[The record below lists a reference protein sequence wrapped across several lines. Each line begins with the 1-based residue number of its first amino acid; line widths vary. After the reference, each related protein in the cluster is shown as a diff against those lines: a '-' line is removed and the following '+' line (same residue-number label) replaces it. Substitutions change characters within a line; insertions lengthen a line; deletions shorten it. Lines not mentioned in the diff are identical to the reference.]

1 MTGKPKGKDWTLTA
15 EAFEKL
21 LDCLDADR
29 DTAGEKYE
37 DLRRALVR
45 YFEGRRISFAEERV
59 DEVFNRVSRKLTDGV
74 QINNFYAYCYEV
86 ARRVHLERRRAPES
100 RMDSIEEFDLEYSA
114 PNTLDDEI
122 EKEKM
127 LKYLSLCLEKLPPE
141 SSVFQKPGTPR
152 SRRNKIA
159 KNVRRI
165 RLRPVMVRGVMGD
178 RMLGCSTPY
187 ECCLTKPI
195 TVRDWRGFWI

>member
-1 MTGKPKGKDWTLTA
+1 MIGKHKGKDWTLTA

-21 LDCLDADR
+21 LDCLGADR
-29 DTAGEKYE
+29 DAAGEKYE

-45 YFEGRRISFAEERV
+45 YFEGRKISFAEEGV

-74 QINNFYAYCYEV
+74 QISNFYAYCYEV

-100 RMDSIEEFDLEYSA
+100 RMNSIDEFDLEYSA

-127 LKYLSLCLEKLPPE
+127 LKYLNLCLEKLPPE
-141 SSVFQKPGTPR
+141 SRALITEYYRHDRNDRAALRKAMSER
-152 SRRNKIA
+152 MNLSREALANRA
-159 KNVRRI
+159 QRI
-165 RLRPVMVRGVMGD
+165 RARLEKCIERGLKMAA
-178 RMLGCSTPY
+178 
-187 ECCLTKPI
+187 I
-195 TVRDWRGFWI
+195 

>member
-86 ARRVHLERRRAPES
+86 ARRVHMERRRAPES

-141 SSVFQKPGTPR
+141 SHALIAEYYRDDRNDRAALRKAMSER
-152 SRRNKIA
+152 MNLSREALANRA
-159 KNVRRI
+159 QRI
-165 RLRPVMVRGVMGD
+165 RAKLEKCIERGLKMAA
-178 RMLGCSTPY
+178 
-187 ECCLTKPI
+187 I
-195 TVRDWRGFWI
+195 